1 MSVAIG
7 IAEKVRALTNGVG
20 VTYLCVALG
29 AAIGGSG
36 RYALS
41 GVVANWMGATFPWGT
56 LIINITGS
64 FVIGIFN
71 TLTAPDGILL
81 VPTNLRILVMVGI
94 CGGYTT
100 FSSFSLETLNLA
112 RNGEWLSAGSYI
124 LGSVVF
130 CLIGVWLGH
139 IAAVVLNR

>member
-1 MSVAIG
+1 MSVALDIAQKLKALSGTVG
-7 IAEKVRALTNGVG
+7 I
-20 VTYLCVALG
+20 TYLCVALG
-29 AAIGGSG
+29 SAMGGSA

-41 GVVANWMGATFPWGT
+41 GIVANWIGATFPWGT

-64 FVIGIFN
+64 FIIGIFN

-81 VPTNLRILVMVGI
+81 IPTNFRILVMVGI

-100 FSSFSLETLNLA
+100 FSSFSLESLNLA
-112 RNGEWLSAGSYI
+112 RSGEWLAAGTYI
-124 LGSVVF
+124 LSSVVC

-139 IAAVVLNR
+139 IAAVELNR

>member
-1 MSVAIG
+1 MSAALG
-7 IAEKVRALTNGVG
+7 LAEKLRVLTAGVG
-20 VTYLCVALG
+20 ISYLCVALG
-29 AAIGGSG
+29 SAIGGSA
-36 RYALS
+36 RYAMS
-41 GVVANWMGATFPWGT
+41 GIVANWMGVTFPWGT
-56 LIINITGS
+56 LLINITGS

-81 VPTNLRILVMVGI
+81 VPSNFRILVMVGI

-100 FSSFSLETLNLA
+100 FSSFSLESLNLM

-124 LGSVVF
+124 LASVVC

-139 IAAVVLNR
+139 IAAVELNR